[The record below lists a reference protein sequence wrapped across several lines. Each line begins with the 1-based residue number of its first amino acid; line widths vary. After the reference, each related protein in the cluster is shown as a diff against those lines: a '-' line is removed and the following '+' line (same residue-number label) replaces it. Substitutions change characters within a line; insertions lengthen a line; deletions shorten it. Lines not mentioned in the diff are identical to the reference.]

1 MKKQYTQPMAEKIE
15 FNYKETIVAS
25 GGNGMVGK
33 NTIQACWKGFI
44 SLDDGCRPKEG

>member
-25 GGNGMVGK
+25 NIEYDDTKKGK
-33 NTIQACWKGFI
+33 NNP
-44 SLDDGCRPKEG
+44 GCHHANKNNPRGCAEY